1 LISFKRSERIAGMIR
16 KEIADILLKEISD
29 PRIGDITITD
39 VILSGDLRQA
49 TVFFVQMGKDRDSGD
64 VHDHL
69 QKASGL
75 LKRELG
81 RRLRL
86 RYVPEIRLVYDGSF
100 EYGSRI
106 DRILETMK
114 REKGHET

>member
-1 LISFKRSERIAGMIR
+1 MSFKRSERIAGVIR

-39 VILSGDLRQA
+39 VMLSGDLRQA

-81 RRLRL
+81 RRLHL
-86 RYVPEIRLVYDGSF
+86 RYIPEIRLIYDGSF

-106 DRILETMK
+106 DRILETVK
-114 REKGHET
+114 KEKGHET